1 MALHFSCD
9 GCAKPVENPVKVG
22 HVIQREYCP
31 DCAEAANQYIA
42 AEEALRKTVHERFID
57 DRAALIA
64 RFSANNFKLPDTP

>member
-1 MALHFSCD
+1 MATYFMCD

-22 HVIQREYCP
+22 FVIQREYCET
-31 DCAEAANQYIA
+31 CADAANQYIA

-64 RFSANNFKLPDTP
+64 RFSANHFKLPDTL

>member
-1 MALHFSCD
+1 MAINFICD

-22 HVIQREYCP
+22 FVIQREYCET
-31 DCAEAANQYIA
+31 CADAANQYIA

-64 RFSANNFKLPDTP
+64 RFSANNFRLPDTL